1 MGSLNIYQD
10 IFPTLGMYSGLKACH
25 EKNNQP
31 FDINTEIETIQKQI
45 NYDINH
51 LNDGLIKRVLNVFI
65 HLISNPDNLEL
76 TLNRY
81 SSTTEQIM
89 AKTKRN
95 GLHEFEIDDLKI
107 IFNRQDDNESV
118 LTVKHK
124 DKDKDKDISHHCNVK
139 TEQLQQFIKI
149 MEQKAQLP
157 IYIDKN
163 NLKESIFSVL
173 HNDPQ
178 HVDKDQHL
186 PCDKFLKHACKSS
199 NSFEVKLDAT
209 HQYQHLN
216 NFMIAFDPVEN
227 QLTIRDNNNETE
239 TFSFTNLQWENV
251 LQYYKENQQQ
261 PNIAE
266 SRNLT
271 DNRDKIKNTISTSE
285 IIECASPEIRS
296 SVLNDLYSIANF
308 LPDNNLPPNE
318 SWKRFCHTC
327 ERFYVAQKSI
337 TGDNSER
344 LTRKV
349 SISDAGITMTFKIG
363 DVVINTISTA
373 IPEDESGQRC
383 IEGLNLAGMDLTGI
397 DLSNMVLRN
406 VNFNGSILRNAD
418 FTGTICEGVDFTD
431 CDLRYATFIDASL
444 EKIDFRKVRHLLNI
458 NFTNANLR
466 NSNFSGK
473 VLTGVNFT
481 GSDLSNAYLAHIDFT
496 KVIFF
501 PSLIIGAV
509 FDYSNLSEKNLSDK
523 DLTNISCMYTNF
535 TNANLTKCKLFN
547 TNFSA
552 AKFDNTNFTGTEGS
566 NILFNHAWLFNTIFI
581 DTIFKNACFF
591 NAKVN
596 NVSLKNAYIYNDNID
611 KKANDSTEKQANDST
626 EKQANDSIEKQANDS
641 TEKQTND
648 SIEKQASDSIEKQ
661 ANDSTDKQAKNSTDK
676 QAKNSTEQQDS
687 TSFNEARLKKEV
699 NSNFSIP
706 GLTSYQP
713 TYIVDE

>member
-10 IFPTLGMYSGLKACH
+10 IFPTLGMYSGLKSCH
-25 EKNNQP
+25 KKNNQP

-51 LNDGLIKRVLNVFI
+51 LNDGLIKRVLNLFI

-81 SSTTEQIM
+81 SSTTEQIIGR
-89 AKTKRN
+89 TKRN
-95 GLHEFEIDDLKI
+95 GLHEFEVGDLKI

-124 DKDKDKDISHHCNVK
+124 DISHGCNVK

-173 HNDPQ
+173 QNDPQ
-178 HVDKDQHL
+178 HVDKEQYL
-186 PCDKFLKHACKSS
+186 PCDKFLTHACKSS

-216 NFMIAFDPVEN
+216 NFMISFDPVEN

-239 TFSFTNLQWENV
+239 TISLTNLQWENL
-251 LQYYKENQQQ
+251 LQYYRENHQQ
-261 PNIAE
+261 PNIAG

-271 DNRDKIKNTISTSE
+271 DNIDKIKNTISTSE

-308 LPDNNLPPNE
+308 LPDNNLTPNE
-318 SWKRFCHTC
+318 SWKRFCNTC

-337 TGDNSER
+337 TGDKSER
-344 LTRKV
+344 LTRKL
-349 SISDAGITMTFKIG
+349 SISDAGITMTFTIG

-373 IPEDESGQRC
+373 IPEDSTGQRC

-397 DLSNMVLRN
+397 DLSKMVLRN

-418 FTGTICEGVDFTD
+418 FSGTICEGVDFTD

-535 TNANLTKCKLFN
+535 TNANLTKCKFLN

-552 AKFDNTNFTGTEGS
+552 AKLDNTNFTGTEGS

-581 DTIFKNACFF
+581 DAIFKNACFF

-596 NVSLKNAYIYNDNID
+596 NVSLKNAYLYNDNIN
-611 KKANDSTEKQANDST
+611 KKANDSAEKQASDSIEKQASDSTEKQASDST
-626 EKQANDSIEKQANDS
+626 
-641 TEKQTND
+641 
-648 SIEKQASDSIEKQ
+648 EKQASDSIEKQ

-699 NSNFSIP
+699 NSSFSIP